1 MTTAVDHGKM
11 LICTKRELC
20 VFRPAV
26 VSTGFGLDLAC
37 GQADIATLESS
48 HPLGDSGSCTKK
60 RSFNIKIFCTYIL
73 VSKLRTVELTF
84 VEGDTRLSGSG

>member
-1 MTTAVDHGKM
+1 MFGPDYV
-11 LICTKRELC
+11 LELCKRELS
-20 VFRPAV
+20 VFRSAV
-26 VSTGFGLDLAC
+26 VSGFGPDLAC
-37 GQADIATLESS
+37 RGGQADIATLESS